1 MKLGVDM
8 HRPEPG
14 FYGYAR
20 SGGTAGVRDLLLVL
34 PTCVCAAQCALNVA
48 AAAGEAVSFYHQ
60 HGCAQLEFDRVQTA
74 RTLIGTGAN
83 PNVAAVLV
91 VGLGCENVTA
101 AEIAD
106 GVAASG
112 KPVAT
117 VVIQEEGGTER
128 AQVRGVNALRW
139 LRLKAGRPERVWL
152 PLRHLT
158 VGTECGGSDALSGL
172 TANPAVGWVA
182 DRVVSA
188 GGTVIL
194 SETTELIGAEHLVA
208 AGAAPACAG
217 DRLFST
223 VRAVEDAIRQTG
235 VDLRGTQP
243 APGNI
248 RGGLS
253 TIEEKSLGC
262 VHKAGTSPLRE
273 VVPYAARPKA
283 KGLVFMDTPGHDV
296 ESVTGMVAG
305 GAQVVLFTT
314 GRGTP
319 TGSPV
324 APVIKIATS
333 DRLWSSMAPNLD
345 FGAGGIACGRE
356 TVAEAG
362 ARLLAL
368 TLDVAGGTPVKAE
381 TLGHREFA
389 IYRLGPTV

>member
-1 MKLGVDM
+1 MNE
-8 HRPEPG
+8 HQREPG
-14 FYGYAR
+14 FLGYR
-20 SGGTAGVRDLLLVL
+20 RNDGSAGVRDILLIL
-34 PTCVCAAQCALNVA
+34 PTCVCSAQCAINIA
-48 AAAGEAVSFYHQ
+48 AAAGGDAVSFFHQ
-60 HGCAQLEFDRVQTA
+60 HGCAQLEFDRIQTA
-74 RTLIGTGAN
+74 RTLIGTGLN

-101 AEIAD
+101 AGIA
-106 GVAASG
+106 GAIAASG
-112 KPVAT
+112 KPVAS

-128 AQVRGVNALRW
+128 AQTHGVNALRW
-139 LRLKAGRPERVWL
+139 LRLKAGRPERTWIG
-152 PLRHLT
+152 LRDL
-158 VGTECGGSDALSGL
+158 VLGTECGGSDALSGL

-182 DRVVSA
+182 DRVVSL

-194 SETTELIGAEHLVA
+194 SETTELIGAEHLIA
-208 AGAAPACAG
+208 ARAASPCAG
-217 DRLFST
+217 DTLLTT
-223 VRAVEDAIRQTG
+223 VRGVEETIRRTG

-248 RGGLS
+248 QGGLS

-262 VHKAGTSPLRE
+262 VYKAGTSPLCE
-273 VVPYAARPKA
+273 AIPYAARPEGR
-283 KGLVFMDTPGHDV
+283 GLVFMDTPGHDV

-305 GAQVVLFTT
+305 GAQIVLFTT

-324 APVIKIATS
+324 APVIKVSTS

-345 FGAGGIACGRE
+345 FNAGGIAGGRE
-356 TVAEAG
+356 TVASAG
-362 ARLLAL
+362 AKLLDL
-368 TLDVAGGTPVKAE
+368 TLAVASGAPVKAE

>member
-1 MKLGVDM
+1 MSSGEQRLGF
-8 HRPEPG
+8 PA
-14 FYGYAR
+14 YAR
-20 SGGTAGVRDLLLVL
+20 GDGSVGVRDLLLVL
-34 PTCVCAAQCALNVA
+34 PTCVCAAQCALNIA
-48 AAAGEAVSFYHQ
+48 ASSDEAVSFYHQ
-60 HGCAQLEFDRVQTA
+60 HGCAQLEFDRLQTA

-101 AEIAD
+101 EEVAEGIA
-106 GVAASG
+106 ATG
-112 KPVAT
+112 KPVAAI
-117 VVIQEEGGTER
+117 VIQEEGGTER
-128 AQVRGVNALRW
+128 AQVRGQNALRW
-139 LRLKAGRPERVWL
+139 LRSKAGRPERIPVA
-152 PLRHLT
+152 LRHL
-158 VGTECGGSDALSGL
+158 VLGTECGGSDALSGL
-172 TANPAVGWVA
+172 TANPVVGWVA
-182 DRVVSA
+182 DQVVAA

-208 AGAAPACAG
+208 ARAASACAG
-217 DRLFST
+217 ESLLGA
-223 VRAVEDAIRQTG
+223 VRSVEEAIARTG

-262 VHKAGTSPLRE
+262 AHKAGTTPLRE
-273 VVPYAARPKA
+273 VVPYAARPGGS
-283 KGLVFMDTPGHDV
+283 GLVFMDTPGHDV

-305 GAQVVLFTT
+305 GTQVVLFTT

-324 APVIKIATS
+324 APVVKIATS

-345 FGAGGIACGRE
+345 FGAGGVAAGRE

-362 ARLLAL
+362 RRLLHL
-368 TLDVAGGTPVKAE
+368 TLDVAGGAPVKAE